1 MESFR
6 LSTNNLFLTVLDF
19 YVVIS
24 TVLHSTVQ
32 YTKYTKLQY
41 IESIT
46 EQNIKLENSTVLLNC
61 SFCYQLLGMNKII
74 YFQIGYILHTLIY
87 FYVLWWRSAGKT
99 YNSIKIIL
107 FIVYIPFMGIYL
119 KKCKKKILS
128 KSNKYVGL
136 HSSIFMHADNFRTI
150 DIYFLLHHQTWR

>member
-1 MESFR
+1 MYDNDSMESFR

-46 EQNIKLENSTVLLNC
+46 EQNIKLESSTVLLNC

-74 YFQIGYILHTLIY
+74 YFQIGYILHNLIY
-87 FYVLWWRSAGKT
+87 F
-99 YNSIKIIL
+99 
-107 FIVYIPFMGIYL
+107 
-119 KKCKKKILS
+119 
-128 KSNKYVGL
+128 
-136 HSSIFMHADNFRTI
+136 
-150 DIYFLLHHQTWR
+150 